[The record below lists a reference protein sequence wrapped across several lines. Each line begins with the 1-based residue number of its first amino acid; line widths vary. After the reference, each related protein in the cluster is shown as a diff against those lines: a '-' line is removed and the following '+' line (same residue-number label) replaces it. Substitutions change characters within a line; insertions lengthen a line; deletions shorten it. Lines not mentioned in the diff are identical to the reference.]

1 MKLFADPALPGLAT
15 ALDVDAVLEMLRRAL
30 PECSEQVELLGGD
43 IVDVRYNRPATH
55 CVVQYRLEL
64 KERATQRLTAQ
75 TLSARVLREGE
86 SPPALLPAQRDR
98 YTALLDN
105 ALRTP
110 TLYFPGMQMVVY
122 AFPVDVTLPWLFDA
136 LAPPVMTRELNRI
149 WPRQRNSITQVTP
162 HLLKYRPQLRALFR
176 YEVLQ
181 ADEETT
187 VPQLRRCIGKMH
199 MSNKTAKFFAD
210 AWALRQAAAGRVG
223 LALPTGYISSLHLT
237 LQEQVQGQSL
247 GAMVTLPSFV
257 PLVRRTA
264 NMLAVMHGLSFPLL
278 QCRTPQDEARLVR
291 DFATVL
297 SKIRP
302 DLTQRIEGLS
312 SRLAVE
318 LETSTRPC
326 GPVHGDFHDFNV
338 LVDGEQLT
346 FIDFDGLAYG
356 DPLVDVGRFLASL
369 RKRAVFT
376 FGNPSQL
383 VEAEAGFW
391 NEYLSLTSAE
401 ERRAQLFAAAFL
413 LKSAAF
419 PFESRRP
426 QWREESATF
435 LEEAERVFRATTRST
450 TTAGRTREREPT
462 RSFSDRMEWARDS
475 SYMQALLDPY
485 VHKAY
490 EAEVTACRVV
500 SEQETET
507 VSQVRYGLSGWRQD
521 APWTIFL
528 DGFVW
533 RDRTHRALV
542 PHLAALR
549 SALDKSPEAPRLPR
563 PIAYLPPLSMTVT
576 EVPSGLR
583 FSSLLGTPKAWEAAT
598 RVARAL
604 AAIHRV
610 QLVLD
615 NPFSLDDEL
624 SVLRQRIER
633 LETGCPHLYTA
644 ALELFAQVQTQSRS
658 ISPRL
663 APILRRIG
671 PGEILCQGQHI
682 AVKRITDITL
692 SHPLIAVGDFLA
704 RLTLISLNHGN
715 SQEITAV
722 AERFRQASIAAEAV
736 SREAVAI
743 CEAQMLMRL
752 ACTRAERDSQQLV
765 VERLFSCA
773 AARLAAV

>member
-1 MKLFADPALPGLAT
+1 MKSFADPMLPGLAT
-15 ALDVDAVLEMLRRAL
+15 ALDIDAVLEMLRRAL
-30 PECSEQVELLGGD
+30 PECSERVELLGGN

-64 KERATQRLTAQ
+64 KDRATQRLSVQ
-75 TLSARVLREGE
+75 TLSARVLRDGE
-86 SPPALLPAQRDR
+86 SPPTLPPAQRDR
-98 YTALLDN
+98 YAALSDN

-110 TLYFPGMQMVVY
+110 TLYFPAVQMVVY

-136 LAPPVMTRELNRI
+136 LAPLAMTRELNRA
-149 WPRQRNSITQVTP
+149 WPQPRNSITQITP
-162 HLLKYRPQLRALFR
+162 QLLKYRPQLRALFR

-181 ADEETT
+181 ADEETA
-187 VPQLRRCIGKMH
+187 VPQLRRFIGKMH
-199 MSNKTAKFFAD
+199 MSSKTAKFFAD

-223 LALPTGYISSLHLT
+223 LAMPTGYISSFHLT
-237 LQEQVQGQSL
+237 LQEHVQGQSL
-247 GAMVTLPSFV
+247 GEMVTLPSFV

-302 DLTQRIEGLS
+302 DLTQRIEGLC

-356 DPLVDVGRFLASL
+356 DPLIDVGRFLASL

-376 FGNPSQL
+376 SGNPSQL
-383 VEAEAGFW
+383 VEAEAAFW

-401 ERRAQLFAAAFL
+401 ERRAQLFATAFL

-426 QWREESATF
+426 QWQEESTTF
-435 LEEAERVFRATTRST
+435 LEEAERVFRTTTRST
-450 TTAGRTREREPT
+450 TTGGRTWEREPT
-462 RSFSDRMEWARDS
+462 RPFSNRMKWARDS

-490 EAEVTACRVV
+490 GAEVTACRVV
-500 SEQETET
+500 SVQETEK
-507 VSQVRYGLSGWRQD
+507 VSHVRYGLSGWRQD
-521 APWTIFL
+521 APWTISL

-542 PHLAALR
+542 PHLEALR
-549 SALDKSPEAPRLPR
+549 AALDKSPEAPRLPR
-563 PIAYLPPLSMTVT
+563 PIAYLPPLSMAVM
-576 EVPSGLR
+576 EVPSGLQ
-583 FSSLLGTPKAWEAAT
+583 FSSLLGTPEAWEAAT

-615 NPFSLDDEL
+615 NSFSLDDEL
-624 SVLRQRIER
+624 LVLRQRIER
-633 LETGCPHLYTA
+633 LETRCPRLYTSA
-644 ALELFAQVQTQSRS
+644 VELFAEVRTQSRS
-658 ISPRL
+658 ISPRI
-663 APILRRIG
+663 APILRRVG
-671 PGEILCQGQHI
+671 PGEILCQGKHI

-692 SHPLIAVGDFLA
+692 SHPLLAVGDFLA
-704 RLTLISLNHGN
+704 RLTLTSLNHGN
-715 SQEITAV
+715 PQEITEV
-722 AERFRQASIAAEAV
+722 AERFRQASMVAEAV
-736 SREAVAI
+736 SYEAIAS

-752 ACTRAERDSQQLV
+752 ACARAERDSQQLIA
-765 VERLFSCA
+765 ERLFFCA
-773 AARLAAV
+773 AARLSAV